1 MSGRCGLTGGAGF
14 IGTYLARVLS
24 ATGREV
30 LVLDRRDPVL
40 PVPGVSYLIGQHD
53 DPEVFASALAG
64 CSELVDLAYAT
75 QPKTSFDDPLFDL
88 QGNVPAAVALF
99 RQAAAQANLDRLVFV
114 SSGGTV
120 YGPAA
125 SWPIQENAANHP
137 ISPYGITKL
146 TIENYALMYY
156 RIQGLP
162 VQIVRPSNAYGPGQM
177 PFSGQG
183 FVATAIGS
191 ILKGQPIP
199 VFGGGVSIRD
209 YLYVEDLA
217 RGILAVLDAGKIGEI
232 YNLGSGCGH
241 SNLEVLE
248 LLGSLAATRGYGMQ
262 LAHQPARG
270 FDVPANVL
278 DIGKVCGATGW
289 RPQVPLAQ
297 GLAMTW
303 DAIAAGLSRS

>member
-1 MSGRCGLTGGAGF
+1 MNGRCCLTGGAGF

-24 ATGREV
+24 ASGRDV
-30 LVLDRRDPVL
+30 LVLDRRHPVQ
-40 PVPGVSYLIGQHD
+40 PVTGVTYLIGQHD
-53 DPEVFASALAG
+53 DPDVFANVLAG

-99 RQAAAQANLDRLVFV
+99 RQAAAQSHLDRLVFV

-120 YGPAA
+120 YGPTA
-125 SWPIQENAANHP
+125 SWPTPESAANHP

-162 VQIVRPSNAYGPGQM
+162 VQIVRPSNAYGPGQL

-191 ILKGQPIP
+191 ILKGLPIP
-199 VFGGGVSIRD
+199 VFGGGVTIRD

-217 RGILAVLDAGKIGEI
+217 RGILAVLDAGQTGEI
-232 YNLGSGCGH
+232 YNLGAGCGH
-241 SNLEVLE
+241 SNLDVLE
-248 LLGSLAATRGYGMQ
+248 LLGKLAATRGYDMQ
-262 LAHQPARG
+262 LDQQPARG

-278 DIGKVCGATGW
+278 DIGKVCAATGW
-289 RPQVPLAQ
+289 CPQVPLEQ
-297 GLAMTW
+297 GLAFTW
-303 DAIAAGLSRS
+303 DAIAAGFSRS